1 MGSATRESVSAAIAV
16 LNAQSAVDLAT
27 GEQLL
32 SAALT
37 VESSP
42 HLRAALAD
50 DAADPADRTSIVRAL
65 FGAYTKPAQLVLES
79 LVSGRWSSSEDLVG
93 GIEQLGIRA
102 LASSASKTVS
112 ITDELFAFSTAV
124 ASNADLELALGSKL
138 GAADARVSLVTRLLA
153 GKASKQTVAILSALI
168 AAPRGRR
175 IAELVRFATTIVAE
189 QSGSTIATITVASRL
204 TADQTGRL
212 EKALSSQYGNSIR
225 INQVVDPSI
234 LGGMRVQVG
243 DEIIDGT
250 VANRI
255 ADLRLRLAS

>member
-1 MGSATRESVSAAIAV
+1 MGSATRESVGAAVAV
-16 LNAQSAVDLAT
+16 LNAQTSIDLAT

-37 VESSP
+37 VEGSP

-50 DAADPADRTSIVRAL
+50 DASDPADRISIVRAL
-65 FGAYTKPAQLVLES
+65 FGAYTKPAQVVLES
-79 LVSGRWSSSEDLVG
+79 LVSGRWSSSDDLVD

-102 LASSASKTVS
+102 LAASSPETVS

-138 GAADARVSLVTRLLA
+138 GAVEGRLSLLSRLLE
-153 GKASKQTVAILSALI
+153 GKVSTQTLAILSSLI

-189 QSGSTIATITVASRL
+189 QSGSTIATITVAARL
-204 TADQTGRL
+204 TSAQADRL
-212 EKALSSQYGNSIR
+212 QEALSLQYGNSIR
-225 INQVVDPSI
+225 INQVVDPGV
-234 LGGMRVQVG
+234 LGGMRVQIG